1 MEFFIVDTEIVL
13 RLVRISNRNV
23 LMLAATA
30 LEHPA
35 RLDQNDIQV
44 QELAVPVR
52 VERSSMNITSMHNIH
67 AGRPAAI
74 LGGGP
79 SLPADIKKIPSSAAT
94 FGCNDHA
101 LHIGILPWYLVIND
115 DPACKPHLLQA
126 MLEFKGKVIKPNDI
140 KAEPANKPRQLQAVR
155 QFKGTVISP
164 NIQHTDIDLS
174 GVDYWHDL
182 TSMTACWIAE
192 YMGCAPIYLCG
203 MDLYQGAAKY
213 CHDKDDGIAKAI
225 YDRTLEQHLAHWRKA
240 FTHLQHPE
248 QLIAVSGPLVEL
260 FAGKA

>member
-35 RLDQNDIQV
+35 RLDQNDIQA

-52 VERSSMNITSMHNIH
+52 VERSSMNITSMQNIYT
-67 AGRPAAI
+67 GRPAAI

-101 LHIGILPWYLVIND
+101 LHIGILPWYMVVND
-115 DPACKPHLLQA
+115 DPACKPHLLKA
-126 MLEFKGKVIKPNDI
+126 MMIYKKNGK
-140 KAEPANKPRQLQAVR
+140 
-155 QFKGTVISP
+155 VISP